1 MDYTQQTYIL
11 GSQMERWRLATEEA
25 IIGACLIDEK
35 AFPRVMDLLLP
46 QTFLHCTLAEN
57 KNGGRLS
64 HSQIWLAIS
73 ETYKSQPVD
82 LITVTKRLITNHP
95 EYDGIALALSNITE
109 RIASS
114 ENIETHALL
123 LIETSIRE
131 RALRLIEFSID
142 SVDETKNSDLTG
154 LAKQFRDQ
162 RNDIL
167 STIEVGLSFLT
178 EYGYTDES
186 EELRNLLE
194 MTSVRMLVI
203 KKETFRKHIT
213 QQFNLL
219 KTKSE

>member
-1 MDYTQQTYIL
+1 MDYTEQPYIL
-11 GSQMERWRLATEEA
+11 GRQMERWRFATEEA
-25 IIGACLIDEK
+25 IIGACLIDRK
-35 AFPRVMDLLLP
+35 AFPRVMDILLP
-46 QTFLHCTLAEN
+46 QTFLHSTLAEN
-57 KNGGRLS
+57 KNRGRLS
-64 HSQIWLAIS
+64 HSQVWQAMR
-73 ETYKSQPVD
+73 ETYKSHPID
-82 LITVTKRLITNHP
+82 LLTITKRLIINHP
-95 EYDGIALALSNITE
+95 EHESIALALSNITE

-142 SVDETKNSDLTG
+142 SDDETKNADLTG

-167 STIEVGLSFLT
+167 SSIEVGISFLT

-194 MTSVRMLVI
+194 MTEVRMLLI

-213 QQFNLL
+213 EQFNLL

>member
-1 MDYTQQTYIL
+1 MDYNKQPYIL
-11 GSQMERWRLATEEA
+11 GGQMERWRLATEEA
-25 IIGACLIDEK
+25 IIGACLIDRK
-35 AFPRVMDLLLP
+35 AFPRVMDILLP

-57 KNGGRLS
+57 KNGERLE
-64 HSQIWLAIS
+64 HSQVWQAIR

-82 LITVTKRLITNHP
+82 LLTVSKRLIAIHP
-95 EYDGIALALSNITE
+95 EYESIALALSNITD

-167 STIEVGLSFLT
+167 IAIEVGISFLT

-186 EELRNLLE
+186 QELRNLIE
-194 MTSVRMLVI
+194 MTAVRMLLI

-213 QQFNLL
+213 EQFNLL